1 MLSCATTAAPIDVRA
16 SVDLAPDPSVDLR
29 VVLPPERAREAERYV
44 KAASYALR
52 ECTRTLGRSEMRH
65 LTLVD
70 TGLSQGVPD
79 PDAVRLA
86 PVPWWTGATSMALE
100 LAAVRGVSGRC
111 WDTAFDASALPP
123 WFVDGLAEFTARRAI
138 VPIFEG
144 VNTPPGYAFLEER
157 YFAGF
162 VPRFVRIRLR
172 AETDGP
178 PVSVYRARAGV
189 ETASGLA
196 SSGSRKALAG
206 KTVLALGTLERW
218 LGRPVFDEIVAEFVR
233 ASKGRTPQLADFER
247 VASNASGQHLDW
259 FFDQAFRSSGKFDYG
274 VETLVSEPDADGGF
288 VTTVTA
294 RRYGEGQF
302 TGASGNRIGGF
313 DNGRGITL
321 HVVFADGQDRTDWWD
336 GRDERRTF
344 RYRSPAR
351 AVSATIDPDRV
362 LLLDLDRT
370 NNSRTLTPRT
380 AAAATRWASIYLL
393 WLEHLLLSYASLA

>member
-1 MLSCATTAAPIDVRA
+1 
-16 SVDLAPDPSVDLR
+16 
-29 VVLPPERAREAERYV
+29 
-44 KAASYALR
+44 
-52 ECTRTLGRSEMRH
+52 
-65 LTLVD
+65 
-70 TGLSQGVPD
+70 
-79 PDAVRLA
+79 
-86 PVPWWTGATSMALE
+86 
-100 LAAVRGVSGRC
+100 
-111 WDTAFDASALPP
+111 
-123 WFVDGLAEFTARRAI
+123 
-138 VPIFEG
+138 
-144 VNTPPGYAFLEER
+144 
-157 YFAGF
+157 
-162 VPRFVRIRLR
+162 
-172 AETDGP
+172 
-178 PVSVYRARAGV
+178 
-189 ETASGLA
+189 
-196 SSGSRKALAG
+196 LAG

-274 VETLVSEPDADGGF
+274 VEALVSEPDADGGF

-294 RRYGEGQF
+294 RKYGEAQF

-380 AAAATRWASIYLL
+380 ADAGTRWASIYLL